1 MDKEKYNLKPYSYKI
16 IIDNKEVTITRTF
29 IQKEPTLLTTLFEYV
44 KNKEKNKK
52 HAKKEV

>member
-29 IQKEPTLLTTLFEYV
+29 TQKEPTLLKTLFEYV

>member
-52 HAKKEV
+52 HAKKEA